1 MAKFVQ
7 YHDHR
12 PSTSEFLPNNSSN
25 SSLFEIIPQ
34 LPHSLSRSSA
44 NLAGTCEFL
53 QKSDVQDL
61 TNATSDHHPIWH
73 VLVNVC
79 LLSVDHHVLYALHM
93 VRPRLGRRHPIP
105 SQVRL
110 IFLSDIVEQLDSNEV
125 RYRKGTPILCFRNT
139 IRDGGR

>member
-1 MAKFVQ
+1 M
-7 YHDHR
+7 
-12 PSTSEFLPNNSSN
+12 
-25 SSLFEIIPQ
+25 FEIIPQ

-44 NLAGTCEFL
+44 NLARTCEFL
-53 QKSDVQDL
+53 QKSDLQDL

-73 VLVNVC
+73 VLVNVR